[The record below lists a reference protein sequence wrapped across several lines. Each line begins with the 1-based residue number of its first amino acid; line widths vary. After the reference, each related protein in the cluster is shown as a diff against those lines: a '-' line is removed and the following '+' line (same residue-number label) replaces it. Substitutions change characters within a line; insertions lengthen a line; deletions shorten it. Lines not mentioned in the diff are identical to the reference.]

1 MSEKTSKGEDKM
13 LDEAIRYVIAASK
26 GQSYKYPEGWDKNM
40 KRSVRKRADRVTV
53 RGVEVVYKKDKA
65 EVRIIQSSD
74 EQMRILEM
82 CHSDPTSCHFGVKMM
97 NRNCQSGEVEIFD
110 SLVKDEVFTTEQN
123 SGHHLQLR
131 SKVDLEHL
139 RQLATNRTEWSQLT
153 KRVVKAAQA
162 KLT

>member
-1 MSEKTSKGEDKM
+1 
-13 LDEAIRYVIAASK
+13 
-26 GQSYKYPEGWDKNM
+26 
-40 KRSVRKRADRVTV
+40 
-53 RGVEVVYKKDKA
+53 
-65 EVRIIQSSD
+65 
-74 EQMRILEM
+74 
-82 CHSDPTSCHFGVKMM
+82 M
-97 NRNCQSGEVEIFD
+97 NCNSRSGEVEIFD
-110 SLVKDEVFTTEQN
+110 SLVKDELYTTEQN